1 MKNEKKNLKKKNIIE
16 KKKFSKNFNSFL
28 YPNSKIF
35 DLNDK
40 EKEKIEE
47 FYINIDSSSN
57 FTKQEKNDI
66 EKLNKIADSFKVIKH
81 NFYRDEQGNIIKDIV
96 KYILAQF
103 LIKLYPKCPINLI
116 NIGNISLLISKEFY
130 TKHNFSNQS
139 EFKIEENINY
149 FFNKRYEYKYAKAL
163 KFSKIFFENFGK
175 ILIYIYSEIKLN
187 NITEL
192 GGLKYCRNII
202 IDEKLN
208 VLTDF
213 YNFCISEG
221 YDPTEVE
228 KTFVWKCLEN
238 KYSIPAELT
247 FLINIFQ
254 EINTIDIDIEF
265 ACDILNEEDFSLFA
279 ITILNITY
287 IFPKL
292 ENMKLNLINSFLQY
306 FLYEKKNKYILNLL
320 NLGNETFKKNRI
332 NKEAWIYGNKW
343 DFEQDFNIEIYN
355 KRIDNEKRAGKKGKI
370 KYGKYSNLYIIES
383 NNYIKN
389 KDIIIKK
396 RHNSLKINN
405 INDIKKILVNENDNI
420 SDEVSNYSNKNSEF
434 NSSKDLIIKNIDE
447 NLNNDILKTQIFL
460 IYNTILFIVCSF
472 TNLKKLEL
480 ISNDFYSDELLFYL
494 KENLKLSIPSEYT
507 KFHFLNLL
515 YTQIENID
523 LLNVEINSLDSIAF
537 KKILNI
543 LSKNKTLNYFKISL
557 FSCNASYLIVG
568 LFKIYEKIFSK
579 NPLEKYIL
587 NLGYKISYEKLE
599 EKIVNDLSSYF
610 AENLSLL
617 FKIIKSKNDLKII
630 GFNFDLPNILI
641 NNKNYLIPIFK
652 FIINILLLIDNNE
665 ANKKSNIEKLIIL
678 SKNTIFDS
686 RNQKN
691 INNLF
696 KNFLLFKYS
705 KKLKE
710 FHIQCQFYNIIHI
723 KNIISIH
730 LIKLSIGDLDL
741 ETFSHLV
748 DFITSYE
755 FSSKSSL
762 QLLKIKL
769 INKITEFNLKI
780 KQILQKIF
788 YIKIKTLLE
797 LGIFSNII
805 IKDKFNYL
813 YLINLLKYNWIPSY
827 VITLNKTL
835 SKPEIFEHT
844 EKIPF
849 LIFPAIEKNTSGVF
863 QIAKNN
869 GINVGILK
877 NECSKDDELFWI
889 LKYIF
894 YCKYPEDK
902 LTFLQVKNLIF
913 NIAKFIYPISDAKLS
928 HDIC

>member
-1 MKNEKKNLKKKNIIE
+1 MKDAKKFLKKKNIIK

-28 YPNSKIF
+28 YPNSKNF
-35 DLNDK
+35 ELNAK
-40 EKEKIEE
+40 GKEKIEE

-163 KFSKIFFENFGK
+163 KCSKIFFENFGK

-187 NITEL
+187 KITEL

-320 NLGNETFKKNRI
+320 NLGNETFKKNSI

-343 DFEQDFNIEIYN
+343 DFEHDFNIEIYN
-355 KRIDNEKRAGKKGKI
+355 KRINNEKRAGKKGKI

-537 KKILNI
+537 KKN
-543 LSKNKTLNYFKISL
+543 
-557 FSCNASYLIVG
+557 
-568 LFKIYEKIFSK
+568 
-579 NPLEKYIL
+579 
-587 NLGYKISYEKLE
+587 
-599 EKIVNDLSSYF
+599 
-610 AENLSLL
+610 
-617 FKIIKSKNDLKII
+617 
-630 GFNFDLPNILI
+630 
-641 NNKNYLIPIFK
+641 
-652 FIINILLLIDNNE
+652 
-665 ANKKSNIEKLIIL
+665 
-678 SKNTIFDS
+678 
-686 RNQKN
+686 
-691 INNLF
+691 
-696 KNFLLFKYS
+696 
-705 KKLKE
+705 
-710 FHIQCQFYNIIHI
+710 
-723 KNIISIH
+723 
-730 LIKLSIGDLDL
+730 
-741 ETFSHLV
+741 
-748 DFITSYE
+748 
-755 FSSKSSL
+755 
-762 QLLKIKL
+762 
-769 INKITEFNLKI
+769 
-780 KQILQKIF
+780 
-788 YIKIKTLLE
+788 
-797 LGIFSNII
+797 
-805 IKDKFNYL
+805 
-813 YLINLLKYNWIPSY
+813 
-827 VITLNKTL
+827 
-835 SKPEIFEHT
+835 
-844 EKIPF
+844 
-849 LIFPAIEKNTSGVF
+849 
-863 QIAKNN
+863 
-869 GINVGILK
+869 
-877 NECSKDDELFWI
+877 
-889 LKYIF
+889 
-894 YCKYPEDK
+894 
-902 LTFLQVKNLIF
+902 
-913 NIAKFIYPISDAKLS
+913 
-928 HDIC
+928 